1 MDGMAENNHSGT
13 ACEQTEEVAGRG
25 DGPVLETLS
34 GPQAAVEPGVELGTE
49 KESEQPLLDR
59 TVRAVGW
66 QFATVFGK
74 YVLQFLVVAVLSR
87 LLTPADFGLVSQ
99 AMIFVGLANLF
110 ADIGVAPALIQR
122 KTITDR
128 HIRVAF
134 TFSMLTGVV
143 MAAVAWV
150 TAWIPAMAFRNESLE
165 PLLQFLSIT
174 LLFKSAGLTASCLLM
189 RRLNF
194 RSWFWS
200 YIVASVVGSACVG
213 ITLAVAG
220 YGAWALAWAYV
231 AQDGLACV
239 ILLIVVRHPMRFL
252 LARAETG
259 QLLGYGVGIT
269 LSKVVHYGTQTLDQ
283 FVIGRWLGAAPLGLY
298 SRAFQLVTISNETF
312 AQVLG
317 RVLFPAF
324 SKMQDDTERLR
335 NAYLRAVS
343 TVALLGFPIFAG
355 LAVVAPEAVL
365 FVFGSQWGGTVI
377 PLQILCVGGL
387 FWSVT
392 TLSDQIAHAT
402 AAVYHMFR
410 RRIVLAVAILGG
422 ALLGAQFGI
431 NGVAVGVAS
440 SQVLM
445 YFIMARL
452 SLQLTGGDW
461 FSFAACQLPGVGVT
475 ALIAIGSHAVAT
487 ALRANGTPVFVT
499 LLLTVSA
506 GMIIGVAA
514 VLGMPRSKVPDNVRW
529 SLEKIDEMIAK
540 VAVNLQG
547 RGLPVP
553 FMAGRLNK

>member
-1 MDGMAENNHSGT
+1 MIQNHQSGPEAGQDEALPGNVHEAAHAVNGAAGT
-13 ACEQTEEVAGRG
+13 AKPIDEGDAEE
-25 DGPVLETLS
+25 
-34 GPQAAVEPGVELGTE
+34 
-49 KESEQPLLDR
+49 ESEQPLLER

-74 YVLQFLVVAVLSR
+74 YVLQFLVIAVLSR
-87 LLTPADFGLVSQ
+87 LLTPADFGLVAQ
-99 AMIFVGLANLF
+99 AMIFIGLANMF

-122 KTITDR
+122 KSVTER

-134 TFSMLTGVV
+134 TFSLLTGVV
-143 MAAVAWV
+143 MAVVAYL
-150 TAWIPAMAFRNESLE
+150 TAWIPAMAFGSAELE

-174 LLFKSAGLTASCLLM
+174 LLFKSGGLTASCLLM

-194 RSWFWS
+194 RSWFWT
-200 YIVASVVGSACVG
+200 YISASILGSACVG
-213 ITLAVAG
+213 ISMALAG

-231 AQDGLACV
+231 AQDGLTCLL
-239 ILLIVVRHPMRFL
+239 LLIVVRHPMGLL
-252 LARAETG
+252 LARTETR

-269 LSKVVHYGTQTLDQ
+269 LSKVMHYGTQTLDQ
-283 FVIGRWLGAAPLGLY
+283 FVIGRWLGEAALGLY
-298 SRAFQLVTISNETF
+298 SQAFRLVTISNETF

-324 SKMQDDTERLR
+324 SKMQDDTERLW

-365 FVFGSQWGGTVI
+365 VVFGSQWTGTII
-377 PLQILCVGGL
+377 PLQILCIGGL

-410 RRIVLAVAILGG
+410 RRIVLAVAIFLG
-422 ALLGAQFGI
+422 ALLGSRYGI
-431 NGVAVGVAS
+431 NGVAVGVAA
-440 SQVLM
+440 SQIMM
-445 YFIMARL
+445 YFVMARL
-452 SLQLTGGDW
+452 SLQLIGGSW
-461 FSFAACQLPGVGVT
+461 PQFIACQMPGALVT
-475 ALIAIGSHAVAT
+475 GLITIGSHTVAT
-487 ALRANGTPVFVT
+487 LLRMNGVSPFVT
-499 LLLTVSA
+499 LVVTVAS
-506 GMIIGVAA
+506 GMVIGVTA
-514 VLGMPRSKVPDNVRW
+514 VLGMPRAKVPDNVRW
-529 SLEKIDEMIAK
+529 SLEKLDEMIAK
-540 VAVNLQG
+540 AALMLQG